1 MQTSVAPVAH
11 AWVIMTSGF
20 LISGDMILP
29 SRMPDVSN
37 NVVGILLALN
47 RMADNAGIGGP
58 AEGSSF

>member
-1 MQTSVAPVAH
+1 
-11 AWVIMTSGF
+11 MTSGF